1 MGAGQFQ
8 MTKHRMGFV
17 TALRD
22 LAVKG
27 IGLVDDNVPNSADR
41 LIELKELS
49 EFWEGELPAL
59 DERGEDFRRKRSEAT
74 DG

>member
-1 MGAGQFQ
+1 
-8 MTKHRMGFV
+8 MGFV

-49 EFWEGELPAL
+49 EFWEGELPGL
-59 DERGEDFRRKRSEAT
+59 DERWEDFRRKRSEAT